1 MKRREIL
8 SVALFVAILAGFV
21 WALSLYFL
29 PKDNTA
35 EAGIQDVRPNGFLSE
50 PENSLDYVILGGQH
64 PSGRHQPPGDL
75 EKLGLY
81 RL

>member
-35 EAGIQDVRPNGFLSE
+35 
-50 PENSLDYVILGGQH
+50 
-64 PSGRHQPPGDL
+64 
-75 EKLGLY
+75 
-81 RL
+81 